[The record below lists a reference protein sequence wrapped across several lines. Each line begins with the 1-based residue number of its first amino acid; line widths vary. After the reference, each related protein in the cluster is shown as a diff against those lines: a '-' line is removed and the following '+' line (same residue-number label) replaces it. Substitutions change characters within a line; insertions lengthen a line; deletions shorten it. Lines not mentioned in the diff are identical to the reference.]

1 MKHYFNK
8 YNLINFSIITLL
20 TTALVERFAWFLI
33 VKMHLTSFFAAVLF
47 ILILRLIIIVAVAL
61 LFFTVI
67 IELGNRNAEFDYF
80 NNSIKSYVATWKI
93 RRYCTQIN
101 VEPSLEESMRYLN
114 TKQLIIKKANYSL
127 MTLTVTYYEKKAVAI
142 WQLPPNS
149 ESQAL
154 MKELLPTVKN
164 ELNQLDSRYMFTD
177 FIRLPNSRLVIS
189 EATRRK

>member
-8 YNLINFSIITLL
+8 FNIINFSAFLLLVTTLF
-20 TTALVERFAWFLI
+20 ERLSLLLI
-33 VKMHLTSFFAAVLF
+33 LQMNLEIVSLF
-47 ILILRLIIIVAVAL
+47 IFVWLLRFIMLFSGAILIFTFL
-61 LFFTVI
+61 LEFA
-67 IELGNRNAEFDYF
+67 NRNAEFDYF
-80 NNSIKSYVATWKI
+80 SNSVKSYIATWKI

-114 TKQLIIKKANYSL
+114 TKQLIIKKANHSL
-127 MTLTVTYYEKKAVAI
+127 LTLIVTYYDKKAIAI
-142 WQLPPNS
+142 WQLPANS

-154 MKELLPTVKN
+154 MKELLPAVKN

>member
-47 ILILRLIIIVAVAL
+47 ILILRLIIIAAVAL

-80 NNSIKSYVATWKI
+80 SNSIKSYVATWKI

-127 MTLTVTYYEKKAVAI
+127 LTLTVTYYEKKAVAI

>member
-80 NNSIKSYVATWKI
+80 SNSIKSYVATWKI

-127 MTLTVTYYEKKAVAI
+127 LTLTVTYYEKKAVAI

>member
-8 YNLINFSIITLL
+8 FNLINCSLFVLL
-20 TTALVERFAWFLI
+20 VTAFIERLTWFLI
-33 VKMHLTSFFAAVLF
+33 VQMHLTSFLATALF
-47 ILILRLIIIVAVAL
+47 IFALRLIMILAAAL

-67 IELGNRNAEFDYF
+67 IEFANRNAEFDYF
-80 NNSIKSYVATWKI
+80 SNSIKSYIATWKI

-101 VEPSLEESMRYLN
+101 VEPSLEESIRYLN
-114 TKQLIIKKANYSL
+114 TKQLIIKKANHSL
-127 MTLTVTYYEKKAVAI
+127 LTLVVTYYDKKAIAM
-142 WQLPPNS
+142 WQLPANS

-164 ELNQLDSRYMFTD
+164 ELNQFDSNYMFTD
-177 FIRLPNSRLVIS
+177 FIRLPNSRIIIS

>member
-80 NNSIKSYVATWKI
+80 SNSIKSYVATWKI

-127 MTLTVTYYEKKAVAI
+127 LTLTVTYYEKK
-142 WQLPPNS
+142 
-149 ESQAL
+149 
-154 MKELLPTVKN
+154 LLPFGNYQPIVKV
-164 ELNQLDSRYMFTD
+164 
-177 FIRLPNSRLVIS
+177 RL
-189 EATRRK
+189 

>member
-20 TTALVERFAWFLI
+20 ATTLVERLAWFLI
-33 VKMHLTSFFAAVLF
+33 VQMHLTSLLATALF
-47 ILILRLIIIVAVAL
+47 IFALRLIMILAAAL
-61 LFFTVI
+61 LFFTII
-67 IELGNRNAEFDYF
+67 IEFGNRNAEFDYF
-80 NNSIKSYVATWKI
+80 SNSIKSYIATWKI

-114 TKQLIIKKANYSL
+114 TKQLIIKKANHSL
-127 MTLTVTYYEKKAVAI
+127 LTLVVTYYDKKAIAI
-142 WQLPPNS
+142 WQLPANS

-154 MKELLPTVKN
+154 MKELLPAVKN

-177 FIRLPNSRLVIS
+177 FIRLPNSRIVIS

>member
-20 TTALVERFAWFLI
+20 TTALVERLAWFLI
-33 VKMHLTSFFAAVLF
+33 VQMHLTTFFTAVLF

-80 NNSIKSYVATWKI
+80 SNSIKSYVATWKI

-101 VEPSLEESMRYLN
+101 VEPLLEESMRYLN
-114 TKQLIIKKANYSL
+114 TKQLIIKKKQL
-127 MTLTVTYYEKKAVAI
+127 LTADTNRYILRKKAVAI

-177 FIRLPNSRLVIS
+177 FIRLPNSRIVIS